1 MSSIRVLDC
10 YRDVPLTFKQ
20 IGTIFTTG
28 NWNVLV
34 DGSML
39 KFSLTIAD
47 YIILLAG
54 VILMILVSI
63 RHGKGSVREAIARK
77 PYGIRFAVFAVLFI
91 TILIFG
97 AYGVG
102 YDSSQFIYNQ
112 F

>member
-39 KFSLTIAD
+39 KFSLSVAD
-47 YIILLAG
+47 YVILLVG
-54 VILMILVSI
+54 VLLMILVSI
-63 RHGKGSVREAIARK
+63 KHGKGSVREAIARR
-77 PYGIRFAVFAVLFI
+77 PYGFKFAVYALLFI
-91 TILIFG
+91 AILIFG